1 MTTATAAVAAP
12 SKQGHPK
19 GLYLLFFTE
28 AFERFQYYGMRAFLV
43 LYLVDATKGLGWSR
57 SDALSLYGT
66 YTGLV
71 YLTPVLGGYIADRFF
86 GQRLSVVL
94 GGTLMMVGQFF
105 CALKSVPTLY
115 VGLVVLVLGNG
126 FFKANI
132 STMVGQLYA
141 PGDRRRDNAFTIF
154 YMGINLG
161 GFLGPLIAGSLAEK
175 IDWSLGFTASGVGMA
190 IGVLTFLAL
199 KGKLL
204 VGIGMLKEKPSAREV
219 KRFLSGLAIAAGLL
233 AGLAW
238 LAVKGP
244 LAGRVNWDVVLLVA
258 ILGTMLG
265 FFLYLTFF
273 GKLGKD
279 ERDRVIVIFVLVA
292 FVVFFWA
299 AFEQAGGL
307 MNLYTD
313 TKVDRTVFGFTL
325 PTTWFQ
331 SANSAFIVLFA
342 PLFAMLWTWLAGYG
356 KEPHTPTKMALGLL
370 LISCGFVLMYGAAKQ
385 SAAEGKA
392 AFVWV
397 LGAYLFHTWGEL
409 ALSPVGLSMVTKLAP
424 TRFASALM
432 GVWFLSNAAA
442 NKLAGMLGGAAEKV
456 GDQTMFGIIV
466 IGTAGAG
473 LVLLTL
479 SAKLQRMMH
488 GAEDVTQAPSP
499 PGSTGK
505 PVMVS

>member
-1 MTTATAAVAAP
+1 MTTATAAVSAP
-12 SKQGHPK
+12 PGKGHPR

-43 LYLVDATKGLGWSR
+43 LYLVDATRGLGWSR
-57 SDALSLYGT
+57 GQALSLYGT

-94 GGTLMMVGQFF
+94 GGTLMMCGQFL

-115 VGLVVLVLGNG
+115 AGLLVLILGNG

-141 PGDRRRDNAFTIF
+141 PGDRRRDSAFTIF

-161 GFLGPLIAGSLAEK
+161 GLLGPLIAGGVAENV
-175 IDWSLGFTASGVGMA
+175 DWSFGFALSGVGMA
-190 IGVLTFLAL
+190 IGVATFLAL

-204 VGIGMLKEKPSAREV
+204 PGIGTLKEKPSAEAV
-219 KRFLSGLAIAAGLL
+219 KRFLRVVGIALVVLAALF
-233 AGLAW
+233 W
-238 LAVKGP
+238 LATQGP
-244 LAGRVNWDVVLLVA
+244 LAGRVNWDVVLLSA
-258 ILGTMLG
+258 IVGTMLG
-265 FFLYLTFF
+265 FFVYLTFF
-273 GKLGKD
+273 GKLSKP
-279 ERDRVIVIFVLVA
+279 ERDRVIVIFVLVL

-313 TKVDRTVFGFTL
+313 TKVDRGLFTL
-325 PTTWFQ
+325 TIPTTWFQ
-331 SANSAFIVLFA
+331 SVNSIFIVGFA
-342 PLFAMLWTWLAGYG
+342 PLFAMLWTWLAARG
-356 KEPHTPTKMALGLL
+356 KEPRTPTKMALGLL
-370 LISCGFVLMYGAAKQ
+370 LVSVGFVLMYGAAKQ

-392 AFVWV
+392 ALLWV
-397 LGAYLFHTWGEL
+397 VGAYLFHTWGEL

-424 TRFASALM
+424 TKFASALM

-442 NKLAGMLGGAAEKV
+442 NKLAGMLGGAAERV

-466 IGTAGAG
+466 LGTAAAG

-479 SAKLQRMMH
+479 SGTLTRMMH
-488 GAEDVTQAPSP
+488 GAEDVTVAAPATPATAS
-499 PGSTGK
+499 
-505 PVMVS
+505 

>member
-1 MTTATAAVAAP
+1 MTTATAAASAP
-12 SKQGHPK
+12 SAKGHPR

-43 LYLVDATKGLGWSR
+43 LYLVDASRGLGWSR
-57 SDALSLYGT
+57 GQALSLYGT

-94 GGTLMMVGQFF
+94 GGTLMMCGQFL
-105 CALKSVPTLY
+105 CAVKSVPTLY
-115 VGLVVLVLGNG
+115 AGLLILILGNG

-141 PGDRRRDNAFTIF
+141 PGDRRRDSAFTIF

-161 GFLGPLIAGSLAEK
+161 GLVGPLLAGGVAENV
-175 IDWSLGFTASGVGMA
+175 DWSFGFALSGVGMA
-190 IGVLTFLAL
+190 IGVATFLAL

-204 VGIGMLKEKPSAREV
+204 PGIGTLKEKPSAEAV
-219 KRFLSGLAIAAGLL
+219 KRFLRALAIAVVVL
-233 AGLAW
+233 AALAW
-238 LAVKGP
+238 LAIWGP
-244 LAGRVNWDVVLLVA
+244 LAGRVNWDYVLLTA
-258 ILGTMLG
+258 ILGTMFG
-265 FFLYLTFF
+265 FFVYLTFF
-273 GKLGKD
+273 GKLKKE
-279 ERDRVIVIFVLVA
+279 ERDRVIVIFVLA
-292 FVVFFWA
+292 LFVVFFWA

-313 TKVDRTVFGFTL
+313 TKVDRGLFTL
-325 PTTWFQ
+325 TIPTTWFQ
-331 SANSAFIVLFA
+331 SVNSIFIVGFA
-342 PLFAMLWTWLAGYG
+342 PLFAMLWTWLAARG
-356 KEPHTPTKMALGLL
+356 KEPRTPTKMALGLL
-370 LISCGFVLMYGAAKQ
+370 LVSVGFVLMYGAAKQ

-392 AFVWV
+392 ALLWV
-397 LGAYLFHTWGEL
+397 VGAYLFHTWGEL

-424 TRFASALM
+424 TKFASALM

-442 NKLAGMLGGAAEKV
+442 NKLAGMLGGAAERV

-466 IGTAGAG
+466 LGTAAAG

-479 SAKLQRMMH
+479 SGTLTRMMH
-488 GAEDVTQAPSP
+488 GAEDVTPAPAASP
-499 PGSTGK
+499 ATAS
-505 PVMVS
+505 

>member
-12 SKQGHPK
+12 NEKGHPK

-57 SDALSLYGT
+57 SEALSLYGT

-71 YLTPVLGGYIADRFF
+71 YLTPVLGGYIADRFL

-94 GGTLMMVGQFF
+94 GGTLMMGGQFL

-115 VGLVVLVLGNG
+115 AGLSILIIGNG

-161 GFLGPLIAGSLAEK
+161 GFLGPLIAGGLAEK
-175 IDWSLGFTASGVGMA
+175 VDWSFGFALSGLGMA
-190 IGVLTFLAL
+190 IGVATFLAL

-204 VGIGMLKEKPSAREV
+204 VGIGTLKEKPSAKEV
-219 KRFLSGLAIAAGLL
+219 KRFLTGLGLAAVVL

-244 LAGRVNWDVVLLVA
+244 LAGRVNWDVVLLSA

-265 FFLYLTFF
+265 FFVYLTFF
-273 GKLGKD
+273 GKLKKV
-279 ERDRVIVIFVLVA
+279 ERDRVIVIFVLVL

-313 TKVDRTVFGFTL
+313 TKVDRGVFQWTV
-325 PTTWFQ
+325 PTTWLQ
-331 SANSAFIVLFA
+331 SVNSLFIVAFA
-342 PLFAMLWTWLAGYG
+342 PLFAMLWTWLAARG
-356 KEPHTPTKMALGLL
+356 KEPTTTTKMALGLL
-370 LISCGFVLMYGAAKQ
+370 LVSVGFVLMYAAALQ
-385 SAAEGKA
+385 SAAQGKA
-392 AFVWV
+392 ALLWV
-397 LGAYLFHTWGEL
+397 VGAYLFHTWGEL
-409 ALSPVGLSMVTKLAP
+409 SLSPVGLSMVTKLAP

-442 NKLAGMLGGAAEKV
+442 NKLAGMLGGAAERF
-456 GDQTMFGIIV
+456 GDRTMFGIIV
-466 IGTAGAG
+466 LGTAAAG

-479 SAKLQRMMH
+479 SGTLKRMTH
-488 GAEDVTQAPSP
+488 GAEDVTVGAGAPKSAP
-499 PGSTGK
+499 AA
-505 PVMVS
+505 

>member
-12 SKQGHPK
+12 SEKGHPK

-57 SDALSLYGT
+57 TEALSLYGT

-71 YLTPVLGGYIADRFF
+71 YLTPVLGGYMADRFL

-94 GGTLMMVGQFF
+94 GGTLMMCGQVF
-105 CALKSVPTLY
+105 CTVKTVPTLY
-115 VGLVVLVLGNG
+115 AGLAILVLGNG

-161 GFLGPLIAGSLAEK
+161 GFFGPAIAGGLAEK
-175 IDWSLGFTASGVGMA
+175 VDWSFGFALSGLGMA
-190 IGVLTFLAL
+190 IGVATFLAL

-204 VGIGMLKEKPSAREV
+204 VGIGTLKQKPSADEV
-219 KRFLSGLAIAAGLL
+219 KRFLIVVGLAALVLAA
-233 AGLAW
+233 LAW
-238 LAVKGP
+238 AAVKGP
-244 LAGRVNWDVVLLVA
+244 LAGRVNWDVVLLTA
-258 ILGTMLG
+258 IVGTMLG
-265 FFLYLTFF
+265 FFLYLTVF
-273 GKLGKD
+273 GKLKKE
-279 ERDRVIVIFVLVA
+279 ERDRVIVIFVLVL
-292 FVVFFWA
+292 FVVAFWA

-313 TKVDRTVFGFTL
+313 TKVDRGVFGWMV

-331 SANSAFIVLFA
+331 TVNSLFIVAFA
-342 PLFAMLWTWLAGYG
+342 PLFAMLWTWLAARG
-356 KEPHTPTKMALGLL
+356 KEPRTPTKMALGLL
-370 LISCGFVLMYGAAKQ
+370 LVSFGFVLMYFAAKQ

-392 AFVWV
+392 ALLWV
-397 LGAYLFHTWGEL
+397 VGAYLFHTWGEL

-424 TRFASALM
+424 TKFASALM
-432 GVWFLSNAAA
+432 GVWFLSNATA
-442 NKLAGMLGGAAEKV
+442 NKLAGMLGGAAERV
-456 GDQTMFGIIV
+456 GDQRMFGIIV
-466 IGTAGAG
+466 LFTAASG

-479 SAKLQRMMH
+479 SGTLQRMMH
-488 GAEDVTQAPSP
+488 GAENVTIGAGAKEPAPA
-499 PGSTGK
+499 
-505 PVMVS
+505 V

>member
-1 MTTATAAVAAP
+1 MTTATAAVAA
-12 SKQGHPK
+12 STGKGHPK

-43 LYLVDATKGLGWSR
+43 LYLVDATRGLGWSHTE
-57 SDALSLYGT
+57 ALSLYGT

-71 YLTPVLGGYIADRFF
+71 YLTPVLGGYIADRFL

-94 GGTLMMVGQFF
+94 GGTLMMFGQVL
-105 CALKSVPTLY
+105 CAVKSAPTLY
-115 VGLVVLVLGNG
+115 AGLTVLVLGNG

-161 GFLGPLIAGSLAEK
+161 GFLGPLLAGGVAEEV
-175 IDWSLGFTASGVGMA
+175 DWSFGFALSGLGMA
-190 IGVLTFLAL
+190 IGVATFLAL
-199 KGKLL
+199 KGRLL
-204 VGIGMLKEKPSAREV
+204 PGIGTLREKPSARDV
-219 KRFLSGLAIAAGLL
+219 QRFLRGLGVAVLVLAA
-233 AGLAW
+233 LAW
-238 LAVKGP
+238 VAVKGP
-244 LAGRVNWDVVLLVA
+244 LAGRVNWDVVLLTA

-265 FFLYLTFF
+265 FFIYLTFF
-273 GKLGKD
+273 GKLSKD
-279 ERDRVIVIFVLVA
+279 ERDRVIVIFVLVL

-313 TKVDRTVFGFTL
+313 TKVDRGIFAWTV

-331 SANSAFIVLFA
+331 SVNSLFIVLFA
-342 PLFAMLWTWLAGYG
+342 PLFAAMWTWLAARG
-356 KEPHTPTKMALGLL
+356 KEPRTATKMALGMLL
-370 LISCGFVLMYGAAKQ
+370 VSGGFVLMYAAARQ

-392 AFVWV
+392 ALLWV
-397 LGAYLFHTWGEL
+397 VGAYLFHTWGEL
-409 ALSPVGLSMVTKLAP
+409 ALSPVGLSMITKLAP

-442 NKLAGMLGGAAEKV
+442 NKLAGMLGGAAERV
-456 GDQTMFGIIV
+456 GDQTMFGLIV
-466 IGTAGAG
+466 LGTAGAG
-473 LVLLTL
+473 VVLLALSGTL
-479 SAKLQRMMH
+479 SRMTH
-488 GAEDVTQAPSP
+488 GAEDVTLGA
-499 PGSTGK
+499 
-505 PVMVS
+505 PVMKPAT

>member
-12 SKQGHPK
+12 GKGHPK

-43 LYLVDATKGLGWSR
+43 LYLVDATKGLGWTR
-57 SDALSLYGT
+57 SEALSLYGT

-71 YLTPVLGGYIADRFF
+71 YLTPVLGGYIADRFL

-94 GGTLMMVGQFF
+94 GGTLMMCGQVF

-115 VGLVVLVLGNG
+115 AGLAILVIGNG

-161 GFLGPLIAGSLAEK
+161 GFVGPLLAGGLAEK
-175 IDWSLGFTASGVGMA
+175 VDWSFGFAISGLGMA
-190 IGVLTFLAL
+190 VGVATFLAL

-204 VGIGMLKEKPSAREV
+204 VGIGTLKEKPSQKEV
-219 KRFLSGLAIAAGLL
+219 QRFLTILGLAVAVL

-238 LAVKGP
+238 LATKGP
-244 LAGRVNWDVVLLVA
+244 LAGRVNWDVVLLCA
-258 ILGTMLG
+258 ILGTMVG
-265 FFLYLTFF
+265 FFVYLTFF
-273 GKLGKD
+273 GKLTRD
-279 ERDRVIVIFVLVA
+279 ERDRVIVIFVTVF
-292 FVVFFWA
+292 FVVAFWA

-313 TKVDRTVFGFTL
+313 TKVDRGVFSWTV

-331 SANSAFIVLFA
+331 SVNSLFIVIFA
-342 PLFAMLWTWLAGYG
+342 PLFAMLWTWLAARG
-356 KEPHTPTKMALGLL
+356 KEPRTATKMALGMLL
-370 LISCGFVLMYGAAKQ
+370 VSAGFVLMYAAAKQ

-392 AFVWV
+392 ALLWV
-397 LGAYLFHTWGEL
+397 VGAYLFHTWGEL
-409 ALSPVGLSMVTKLAP
+409 SLSPVGLSMITKLAP
-424 TRFASALM
+424 TKFASALM

-442 NKLAGMLGGAAEKV
+442 NKLAGMLGGAAERV
-456 GDQTMFGIIV
+456 GDQNMFGIIV
-466 IGTAGAG
+466 LFTAASG
-473 LVLLTL
+473 LALLALSGVLY
-479 SAKLQRMMH
+479 RMTH
-488 GAEDVTQAPSP
+488 GAEDVTVQP
-499 PGSTGK
+499 PQ
-505 PVMVS
+505 PMPAA

>member
-12 SKQGHPK
+12 SGKGHPK

-43 LYLVDATKGLGWSR
+43 LYLVDATRGLGWSR
-57 SDALSLYGT
+57 GEALSLYGT

-71 YLTPVLGGYIADRFF
+71 YLTPVLGGYIADRFL
-86 GQRLSVVL
+86 GQRVSVVL
-94 GGTLMMVGQFF
+94 GGTLMMLGQLL
-105 CALKSVPTLY
+105 CALKTVPTLY
-115 VGLVVLVLGNG
+115 AGLFVCIIGNG

-161 GFLGPLIAGSLAEK
+161 GFVGPLLAGGVAEK
-175 IDWSLGFTASGVGMA
+175 VDWSFGFALSGLGMA
-190 IGVLTFLAL
+190 IGVTTFLAL

-204 VGIGMLKEKPSAREV
+204 VGIGTLKEKPSPQEV
-219 KRFLSGLAIAAGLL
+219 KRFLSILGIAVLVLGALACAAV
-233 AGLAW
+233 W
-238 LAVKGP
+238 GP
-244 LAGRVNWDVVLLVA
+244 LAGRVNWDVVLLSA

-265 FFLYLTFF
+265 FFVYLTFF
-273 GKLGKD
+273 GKLTRE
-279 ERDRVIVIFVLVA
+279 ERDRVLVIFIIVF
-292 FVVFFWA
+292 FVVAFWA

-313 TKVDRTVFGFTL
+313 TKVDRGIFSWTV

-331 SANSAFIVLFA
+331 SVNSAFIVIFA
-342 PLFAMLWTWLAGYG
+342 PLFAMMWTWLAHRG
-356 KEPHTPTKMALGLL
+356 KEPRTSAKMGLGMLL
-370 LISCGFVLMYGAAKQ
+370 VSAGFVLMYAAARQ

-392 AFVWV
+392 ALLWV
-397 LGAYLFHTWGEL
+397 VGAYLFHTWGEL

-424 TRFASALM
+424 TKFASALM

-442 NKLAGMLGGAAEKV
+442 NKLAGMLGGAAERV

-466 IGTAGAG
+466 CFTAGAG
-473 LVLLTL
+473 IVLLLLSGTL
-479 SAKLQRMMH
+479 HRMTH
-488 GAEDVTQAPSP
+488 GAEDVTMGAGAP
-499 PGSTGK
+499 K
-505 PVMVS
+505 PAPAPTA

>member
-12 SKQGHPK
+12 TGKGHPK

-43 LYLVDATKGLGWSR
+43 LYLVDVTKGLGWSR
-57 SDALSLYGT
+57 SEALSLYGT

-94 GGTLMMVGQFF
+94 GGTLMMFGQFL

-115 VGLVVLVLGNG
+115 VGLFVLIIGNG

-161 GFLGPLIAGSLAEK
+161 GFLGPLIAGGLAEK
-175 IDWSLGFTASGVGMA
+175 VDWSFGFALSGLGMA
-190 IGVLTFLAL
+190 IGVATFLAL
-199 KGKLL
+199 RGKLL
-204 VGIGMLKEKPSAREV
+204 VGIGNLKAKPSKGEV
-219 KRFLSGLAIAAGLL
+219 NRFLRVLGVGALVL
-233 AGLAW
+233 AGLWW
-238 LAVKGP
+238 LGVKGP
-244 LAGRVNWDVVLLVA
+244 LAGRVNWDAVLLSA
-258 ILGTMLG
+258 IVGTMLG
-265 FFLYLTFF
+265 FFLYLTVF
-273 GKLGKD
+273 GKLDKE
-279 ERDRVIVIFVLVA
+279 ERDRVVVIFVLVL

-313 TKVDRTVFGFTL
+313 TKVDRGVFGWRV

-331 SANSAFIVLFA
+331 SVNSAFIVMFA
-342 PLFAMLWTWLAGYG
+342 PLFAMMWTGLAARG
-356 KEPHTPTKMALGLL
+356 KEPRTATKMALGMLL
-370 LISCGFVLMYGAAKQ
+370 VSGGFVLMYAAARQ

-392 AFVWV
+392 ALLWV
-397 LGAYLFHTWGEL
+397 VGAYLFHTWGEL
-409 ALSPVGLSMVTKLAP
+409 AISPVGLSMVTKLAP
-424 TRFASALM
+424 TKFASALM

-442 NKLAGMLGGAAEKV
+442 NKLAGMLGGAAERV
-456 GDQTMFGIIV
+456 GDQSMFGLIV
-466 IGTAGAG
+466 LFTAGAG

-479 SAKLQRMMH
+479 SGKLQRMTH
-488 GAEDVTQAPSP
+488 GAEDVTVGAGAP
-499 PGSTGK
+499 K
-505 PVMVS
+505 PATAA

>member
-1 MTTATAAVAAP
+1 MTTATAAIAAP
-12 SKQGHPK
+12 SEKGHPK

-43 LYLVDATKGLGWSR
+43 LYLVDASRGLGWSR
-57 SDALSLYGT
+57 TEALSLYGT

-86 GQRLSVVL
+86 GQRFSVVL
-94 GGTLMMVGQFF
+94 GGTLMMLGQFL
-105 CALKSVPTLY
+105 CALKSAPTLY
-115 VGLVVLVLGNG
+115 AGLGVCIVGNG

-161 GFLGPLIAGSLAEK
+161 GFVGPLLAGGVAEK
-175 IDWSLGFTASGVGMA
+175 VDWSFGFALSGLGMA
-190 IGVLTFLAL
+190 IGVATFLAL
-199 KGKLL
+199 RGKLL
-204 VGIGMLKEKPSAREV
+204 VGIGTLKEKPSAQEV
-219 KRFLSGLAIAAGLL
+219 KRFLTGLAIALLLL

-238 LAVKGP
+238 LGTKGP
-244 LAGRVNWDVVLLVA
+244 LAGHVNWDVVLLSA
-258 ILGTMLG
+258 IVGTMLG

-273 GKLGKD
+273 GKLKRE
-279 ERDRVIVIFVLVA
+279 ERDRVIVIFVIVF
-292 FVVFFWA
+292 FVVAFWA

-313 TKVDRTVFGFTL
+313 AKVNRSVFQWTV

-331 SANSAFIVLFA
+331 SVNSLFIVGFA
-342 PLFAMLWTWLAGYG
+342 PLFAMMWTWLAARG
-356 KEPHTPTKMALGLL
+356 KEPRTATKMALGMLL
-370 LISCGFVLMYGAAKQ
+370 VSVGFVLMYAAARQ

-392 AFVWV
+392 ALLWV
-397 LGAYLFHTWGEL
+397 VGAYLFHTWGEL
-409 ALSPVGLSMVTKLAP
+409 SLSPVGLSMITKLAP

-442 NKLAGMLGGAAEKV
+442 NKLAGMLGGAAERV
-456 GDQTMFGIIV
+456 GDKTMFGIIV
-466 IGTAGAG
+466 LFTAAAG
-473 LVLLTL
+473 LALLAL
-479 SAKLQRMMH
+479 SGLLHRMTH
-488 GAEDVTQAPSP
+488 GAEDVIVGAAAKEPLP
-499 PGSTGK
+499 AA
-505 PVMVS
+505 

>member
-1 MTTATAAVAAP
+1 MTTATAAVTA
-12 SKQGHPK
+12 SSGKGHPR

-43 LYLVDATKGLGWSR
+43 LYLVDATRGLGWSR
-57 SDALSLYGT
+57 SQALSLYGT

-71 YLTPVLGGYIADRFF
+71 YLTPVLGGYIADRFL

-94 GGTLMMVGQFF
+94 GGTLMMLGQFL
-105 CALKSVPTLY
+105 CALKSAPTLY
-115 VGLVVLVLGNG
+115 AGLAVLVVGNG

-161 GFLGPLIAGSLAEK
+161 GFLGPLIAGGFAEK
-175 IDWSLGFTASGVGMA
+175 VDWSFGFALSGLGMA
-190 IGVLTFLAL
+190 IGVATFLAL

-204 VGIGMLKEKPSAREV
+204 PGIGILKEKPSAKEV
-219 KRFLSGLAIAAGLL
+219 RRFLTGLAVAAVVL
-233 AGLAW
+233 AALAW

-244 LAGRVNWDVVLLVA
+244 LAGRVNWDVVLLCA
-258 ILGTMLG
+258 IVGTMLG
-265 FFLYLTFF
+265 FFLYLVFF
-273 GKLGKD
+273 GKLSKD
-279 ERDRVIVIFVLVA
+279 ERDRVIVIFVLVL

-313 TKVDRTVFGFTL
+313 TKVDRSVFQWTV

-331 SANSAFIVLFA
+331 SVNSLFIVIFA
-342 PLFAMLWTWLAGYG
+342 PLFAMMWTWLASRG
-356 KEPHTPTKMALGLL
+356 KEPHTASKMAIGLL
-370 LISCGFVLMYGAAKQ
+370 LVSAGFVLMYGAARQ
-385 SAAEGKA
+385 SAADGKA
-392 AFVWV
+392 ALLWV
-397 LGAYLFHTWGEL
+397 VGAYLFHTWGEL

-424 TRFASALM
+424 ARFASALM
-432 GVWFLSNAAA
+432 GVWFLSNATA
-442 NKLAGMLGGAAEKV
+442 NKLAGMLGGAAERV

-466 IGTAGAG
+466 LGTAAAG

-479 SAKLQRMMH
+479 SGTLHRMMH
-488 GAEDVTQAPSP
+488 GAEDVTVAPAAA
-499 PGSTGK
+499 T
-505 PVMVS
+505 

>member
-1 MTTATAAVAAP
+1 MTSANPSAASPASAA
-12 SKQGHPK
+12 QRGHPK

-43 LYLVDATKGLGWSR
+43 LYLVDATRGLGFSR
-57 SDALSLYGT
+57 TEALSLYGT

-71 YLTPVLGGYIADRFF
+71 FLTPVLGGYVADRFL

-94 GGTLMMVGQFF
+94 GGTLMMGGQVL
-105 CALKSVPTLY
+105 CALKTVPTLY
-115 VGLVVLVLGNG
+115 AGLGVLVLGNG

-161 GFLGPLIAGSLAEK
+161 ALFGPLVAGGLAEK
-175 IDWSLGFTASGVGMA
+175 VDWSLGFAVSGLGMA
-190 IGVLTFLAL
+190 IGVATFLAL

-204 VGIGMLKEKPSAREV
+204 PGIGTLEVKPSARQV
-219 KRFLSGLAIAAGLL
+219 KRFLMGLFAALVVL

-238 LAVKGP
+238 LAVAGP
-244 LAGRVNWDVVLLVA
+244 LAGHINWDVVLLSA

-265 FFLYLTFF
+265 FFIYLTFF
-273 GKLGKD
+273 GKLKKE
-279 ERDRVIVIFVLVA
+279 ERDRVIVIFVVVL

-313 TKVDRTVFGFTL
+313 TKVDRGFFTL
-325 PTTWFQ
+325 TIPTTWFQ
-331 SANSAFIVLFA
+331 AVNSIFIVLFA
-342 PLFAMLWTWLAGYG
+342 PLAATLWTWLSARGA
-356 KEPHTPTKMALGLL
+356 EPRTPTKMALGLL
-370 LISCGFVLMYGAAKQ
+370 LISVGFILMYAAAKQ
-385 SAAEGKA
+385 SIAVGKA
-392 AFVWV
+392 SLWWV
-397 LGAYLFHTWGEL
+397 VGAYLFHSWGEL

-432 GVWFLSNAAA
+432 GVWFLSNSAA
-442 NKLAGMLGGAAEKV
+442 NKIAGMLGGAAEQL

-466 IGTAGAG
+466 LGTAAAG

-479 SAKLQRMMH
+479 SGTLTRMMH
-488 GAEDVTQAPSP
+488 GAEDVAAAPAP
-499 PGSTGK
+499 K
-505 PVMVS
+505 PVETA